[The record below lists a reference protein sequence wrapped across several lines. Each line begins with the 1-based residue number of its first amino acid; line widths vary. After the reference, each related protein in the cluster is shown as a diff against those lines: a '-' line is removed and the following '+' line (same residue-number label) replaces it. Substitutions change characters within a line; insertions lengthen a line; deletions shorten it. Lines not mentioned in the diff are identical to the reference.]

1 MSSMKSMI
9 SCSGAWGKIK
19 LRSITRFKGRM
30 LSSSKQSSFAT
41 YLADIWDQMGKPQG
55 WETNGS
61 TKPPFAR
68 ATIPQVLS
76 CHLLTWISR
85 WLCQQPGRAKK
96 NNNWGSKPLQPA
108 YCPNEICILV
118 VFQWS
123 LTSKHIRLHCL
134 GCTLACDGPCSTFNI
149 INPRISGLSFY
160 S

>member
-9 SCSGAWGKIK
+9 SYSGAWGKIK

-68 ATIPQVLS
+68 ASIPQVLS

-96 NNNWGSKPLQPA
+96 KLGVKTTSTSLLSKWNLYSSGVPVVSYLKA
-108 YCPNEICILV
+108 YPFALFSV
-118 VFQWS
+118 HFGMWWS
-123 LTSKHIRLHCL
+123 MFNI
-134 GCTLACDGPCSTFNI
+134 NI

>member
-9 SCSGAWGKIK
+9 SYSGAWGKIK

-61 TKPPFAR
+61 TKPPFA
-68 ATIPQVLS
+68 AEQVSPRSCLVTCWLEFLGGFVSSLAAQKKKLGVKTTSTSLLS
-76 CHLLTWISR
+76 KWNLYSSGVPVVSYL
-85 WLCQQPGRAKK
+85 K
-96 NNNWGSKPLQPA
+96 A
-108 YCPNEICILV
+108 YPFALFSV
-118 VFQWS
+118 HFGMWWS
-123 LTSKHIRLHCL
+123 MFNI
-134 GCTLACDGPCSTFNI
+134 NI